1 MSFFSEIWINLLE
14 VALIVAAGFVLALWY
29 VRNRIVEKKKLG
41 TSILRYFQGL
51 FPVGVMFFGTYTIL
65 VFNHAIGA
73 LVMVLS
79 TFIYIV
85 SNVTT
90 SVDRYDS
97 LHRATILS
105 LGYTRQEYATRYL
118 FKNSLNV
125 WIRASFNFFVAQ
137 SVTLIFSEN
146 LVKFDVNSFEN
157 DILYVSLV
165 LMAAGFALSFLKKF
179 EP

>member
-1 MSFFSEIWINLLE
+1 MSFFSEIWLNIFE
-14 VALIVAAGFVLALWY
+14 VALIVVAGFILALWY

-41 TSILRYFQGL
+41 TSVLRYFQGL
-51 FPVGVMFFGTYTIL
+51 FPIGVMFYGVYTML

-73 LVMVLS
+73 LIMVLS
-79 TFIYIV
+79 TFMYIV
-85 SNVTT
+85 SNITT
-90 SVDRYDS
+90 SVDVYDS

-125 WIRASFNFFVAQ
+125 WIRASLNFFVAQ

-146 LVKFDVNSFEN
+146 LVRFDVNAFEN
-157 DILYVSLV
+157 DMLYVSLI
-165 LMAAGFALSFLKKF
+165 LMLCGFALSFLKKF
-179 EP
+179 EL